1 MGGSISPPLDPTLP
15 TPENHVMTPYFR
27 CVLPIVLI
35 LGVGALLSSC
45 RSDSG
50 AGDAIAKE
58 FEPTLV
64 AKNPV
69 LKLLDA
75 RTTGIDFVNTIVET
89 YENNITTNI
98 NMYNGGGLAIAD
110 INNDG
115 LPDIY
120 FINCNGPNRMYL
132 NLGGLQFR
140 DITESA
146 GLTSARGF
154 ETAVTAVDVNNDG
167 YLDFYICRAGVEIND
182 DRRNKLYVNNGDLTF
197 TERSAEYG
205 LDDMSASTGANFFD
219 FDGDGDLDVYI
230 INYPTEAIW
239 TNKIEAR
246 LGPDGRY
253 IPQLHPRADFDS
265 DRFYRNDGGTFT
277 DISEASGVWNLSY
290 GLSVS
295 VADFNHDGWLDV
307 YVGND
312 FIQPDYLYIN
322 NGDGTFTDRMEDY
335 FRHTTQ
341 HTMGTDLVD
350 FDNDGWIDLY
360 AVDMLPPTL
369 PRQKSFLATNVQSK
383 YSSLVQHGYFPP
395 VVRNV
400 LQRNNGNGTFS
411 DIGCLAGV
419 YKTEWSWS
427 GLIFDINNNGH
438 RDIHVTNGYR
448 REVTDRDFIDFT
460 LPEKTKEAGAGKR
473 LRDIYPNFQE
483 FLDIIPLYKPRNFCF
498 ENNKNWQF
506 NDVSGQW
513 MTMPASWSCGAAWA
527 DLDGDGDLD
536 LIVSNL
542 DDPAFIYENISREQS
557 STNYLQIEMRGAPG
571 NHFAVGASATIYYG
585 EGEKQFLEL
594 NPTRG
599 IFSSVEHLLHFGL
612 GGHQQ
617 VDRLLVRW
625 PDGRTQEMRDVPV
638 NQRLKPRYAEATLQT
653 RTIAPVDPPASFVQ
667 SISRDFQYLHY
678 ENDFNDFEQYPLNP
692 WKVTELGP
700 LLAAGDVNG
709 DGLED
714 FFVGNGFDSPA
725 ALYIRQRDGSFRAAS
740 TDTWKQSDAY
750 EDHGALFFDADG
762 DGDLD
767 LLVISGGMEAAPE
780 YAQMAWAPRLYIN
793 VDGKGTFELAPG
805 VLPALDDI
813 FLRAVAYDYDKD
825 GDLDLFL
832 GGRLNPYKWPL
843 APKSV
848 VLRNDGGRFTD
859 VTAEVGGD
867 FARCGMVT
875 DMAWVNLDDDPEP
888 ELVVVGEWM
897 PVSVFKMEQGKLV
910 NRSSQFGFD
919 KSNGFWFSLAV
930 ADLNGD
936 GRMDLITGNLGL
948 NTRFEASETHPVRCF
963 AKDFDGNGT
972 LDPIMAVYDGG
983 KLYPMVQK
991 EVLNK
996 HMPVLKKKF
1005 LYARDYKHATMDMV
1019 WPQSELDDALNLFMY
1034 TLETCWWENQGGK
1047 FVKRALP
1054 IQAQVSTVQ
1063 GIAVLDINGDGHD
1076 DILLCGNKYGF
1087 EVETNPVNASNGA
1100 VLLGNGKGQFSWLD
1114 NTQTGF
1120 WAMREARDMV
1130 VVRGPGV
1137 KPVIVVANNN
1147 SPLDVYRLNP
1157 NRALGKK

>member
-1 MGGSISPPLDPTLP
+1 MYTIKSTFPLPL
-15 TPENHVMTPYFR
+15 
-27 CVLPIVLI
+27 LLSLVLI
-35 LGVGALLSSC
+35 IPACTGDKKDLSE
-45 RSDSG
+45 
-50 AGDAIAKE
+50 IPHE
-58 FEPTLV
+58 FEETLI
-64 AKNPV
+64 AQNPV
-69 LKLLDA
+69 LQLLDSS
-75 RTTGIDFVNTIVET
+75 RTGIAFVNTIVET

-98 NMYNGGGLAIAD
+98 NMYNGGGLAVAD

-115 LPDIY
+115 LPDLY
-120 FINCNGPNRMYL
+120 FINCNGPNKMYL
-132 NLGGLQFR
+132 NLGNLKFR
-140 DITESA
+140 DISESA
-146 GLTSARGF
+146 GLESPEGF
-154 ETAVTAVDVNNDG
+154 ETAVTAVDINNDG
-167 YLDFYICRAGVEIND
+167 FMDFYICRAGVEINEH
-182 DRRNKLYVNNGDLTF
+182 RRNKLYINNGDLTF

-239 TNKIEAR
+239 TNKIDAR
-246 LGPDGRY
+246 LGPDGKY
-253 IPQLHPRADFDS
+253 IPQLHPRADYDS
-265 DRFYRNDGGTFT
+265 DRFYRNDGGKFT
-277 DISEASGVWNLSY
+277 DISRQAGVWNLSY
-290 GLSVS
+290 GLSVAVS
-295 VADFNHDGWLDV
+295 DFNHDGLPDV

-322 NGDGTFTDRMEDY
+322 NGDGTFSERIEDY

-411 DIGCLAGV
+411 DIGCMAGV

-427 GLIFDINNNGH
+427 GLVFDINNNGH

-473 LRDIYPNFQE
+473 LRDIYPDFND
-483 FLDIIPLYKPRNFCF
+483 FLAIIPIYKPRNFCF

-513 MTMPASWSCGAAWA
+513 LTMPASWSCGAVWA

-536 LIVSNL
+536 LVVSNL
-542 DDPAFIYENISREQS
+542 DDVAFVYENK
-557 STNYLQIEMRGAPG
+557 STEKPASNYLQIELRGAPG
-571 NHFAVGASATIYYG
+571 NHFSVGASATIYYG
-585 EGEKQFLEL
+585 DGQQQYLEN

-612 GGHQQ
+612 GDTKR

-625 PDGRTQEMRDVPV
+625 PDGRTQEFRDVAA
-638 NQRLKPRYAEATLQT
+638 NQRLKPEYKEAGTFT
-653 RTIAPVDPPASFVQ
+653 KTIAPVKPSASLVDN
-667 SISRDFQYLHY
+667 ISRNFQYLHY
-678 ENDFNDFEQYPLNP
+678 ENEFNDFEQYPLNP

-700 LLAAGDVNG
+700 LLAVGDVNG

-725 ALYIRQRDGSFRAAS
+725 SLYLRQKDGSFKAAS
-740 TDTWKQSDAY
+740 VNTWKESDAY
-750 EDHGALFFDADG
+750 EDHGVLFFDADG

-767 LLVISGGMEAAPE
+767 LLVLSGGMEAAPE
-780 YAQMAWAPRLYIN
+780 YAHLAWQTRLYIN
-793 VDGKGTFELAPG
+793 TDGKGTFQLATDAI
-805 VLPALDDI
+805 PAFDDI

-832 GGRLNPYKWPL
+832 GGRLTPYQWPL
-843 APKSV
+843 TPRSV

-859 VTAEVGGD
+859 VTAEVAGD

-875 DMAWVNLDDDPEP
+875 DMAWVNLDDDPDP

-897 PVSVFKMEQGKLV
+897 PVSIFKMEKGKLV
-910 NRSSQFGFD
+910 NRTAQFGLD

-930 ADLNGD
+930 ADLNGN
-936 GRMDLITGNLGL
+936 GRYDLITGNLGL
-948 NTRFEASETHPVRCF
+948 NTRFEASEKEPVRCF

-972 LDPIMAVYDGG
+972 LDPIMAVFDGG

-996 HMPVLKKKF
+996 HMPILKKKF
-1005 LYARDYKHATMDMV
+1005 LHARNYKNATMDMV
-1019 WPQSELDDALNLFMY
+1019 WPPSELDDALNLYMY
-1034 TLETCWWENQGGK
+1034 TLETCWWENKGGT
-1047 FVKRALP
+1047 FIKRSLP

-1063 GIAVLDINGDGHD
+1063 GIALLDVNGDGHD
-1076 DILLCGNKYGF
+1076 DILLCGNKNGF
-1087 EVETNPVNASNGA
+1087 EVETNPVNASNGGI
-1100 VLLGNGKGQFSWLD
+1100 LLGDGKGNFKWLD
-1114 NTQTGF
+1114 NNQTGF
-1120 WAMREARDMV
+1120 WAMKEARDMV

-1147 SPLDVYRLNP
+1147 APLDVYRM
-1157 NRALGKK
+1157 K